1 MSDTWEDILADV
13 AEVYG
18 YREDERPQ
26 SRAHAYIERRRVV
39 RGFNDTALQVAAMDL
54 CRRAYELGRASDVAD
69 PERIAAEL
77 AETGGRLLKAA
88 CELRSL

>member
-1 MSDTWEDILADV
+1 MSDTWEDVGADV
-13 AEVYG
+13 AG
-18 YREDERPQ
+18 
-26 SRAHAYIERRRVV
+26 
-39 RGFNDTALQVAAMDL
+39 
-54 CRRAYELGRASDVAD
+54 

>member
-1 MSDTWEDILADV
+1 MSDTWDDI
-13 AEVYG
+13 
-18 YREDERPQ
+18 
-26 SRAHAYIERRRVV
+26 
-39 RGFNDTALQVAAMDL
+39 TA
-54 CRRAYELGRASDVAD
+54 DVAD